1 MGEKTA
7 MLDFFVVDEIIMN
20 ALKEDIGWGDITA
33 SSTVPA
39 DKTVRGKFIAKEDT
53 VVCGLE
59 VAARVFALIDTEITM
74 EILIEDGASVKKGDV
89 IATVSGNARA
99 VLEGERVALNLLQ
112 RMSGIASRTQTCV
125 EQVAGT
131 RAMITD
137 TRKTTPGLRVLEKYS
152 VRVGGGRNH
161 RFCLADGVLIKDN
174 HIKAAGGIRQAVE
187 SARASIPHTLK
198 IEVEVEDF
206 DQISEALT
214 CGVDIIMLDNMSLA
228 DMAKA
233 VAIINGRAQVEASGN
248 MGDKDLKEVAA
259 TGVDIISIGALT
271 HTVRAADISLRFE

>member
-1 MGEKTA
+1 

-39 DKTVRGKFIAKEDT
+39 DKTIRGKFIAKEDT

-59 VAARVFALIDTEITM
+59 VAARVFTLIDTEIKM
-74 EILIEDGASVKKGDV
+74 ELLAQDGAAVSKGGV

-99 VLEGERVALNLLQ
+99 ILEGERVALNLLQ
-112 RMSGIASRTQTCV
+112 RMSGIAGRTRRCV
-125 EQVAGT
+125 EQVADT

-137 TRKTTPGLRVLEKYS
+137 TRKTTPGLRVLEKYA

-161 RFCLADGVLIKDN
+161 RFCLSDGVLIKDN
-174 HIKAAGGIRQAVE
+174 HIKAAGGIAQAVE
-187 SARASIPHTLK
+187 AARAAIPHTLK

-206 DQISEALT
+206 NMISEALT
-214 CGVDIIMLDNMSLA
+214 CGADIIMLDNMTA
-228 DMAKA
+228 QDMAKA
-233 VAIINGRAQVEASGN
+233 VAIINGRALVEASGN
-248 MGDKDLKEVAA
+248 MGDRDLREVAA

-271 HTVRAADISLRFE
+271 HTIKAADISLRFE